1 MIAEGMGITEQAL
14 SRWQGRNGDQ
24 PQVGKRRGRPEVI
37 APAARERIRAC
48 YLKHYGQWGPR
59 VLRQWSRREDLGLWN
74 AGTIAAVI
82 KDLREERCERPKPTR
97 YEISAPNVMWSEDG
111 TGFRE
116 RGSKKELLVI
126 QDEHA
131 RLKLGHR
138 LTDGPADEDA
148 VCEYL
153 AKAFAKHGAP
163 LVLKHDGASIFHGDR
178 VTRLLA
184 EHRVTALTGPRSYP
198 QYNGKQERSMRDI
211 KSYERAMRR
220 HGVRGTLQ
228 ERLDATVHDLNE
240 DRPRPI
246 LRGRTAREAYED
258 DHVELPDRE
267 IFIQEVDRIE
277 QELRSA
283 ARSRREV
290 KAARRRAVEQ
300 VLLSYGLMREWS
312 DMSHNYEVKTRTD

>member
-1 MIAEGMGITEQAL
+1 MIAEAAGITEQAL
-14 SRWQGRNGDQ
+14 SHWLLRNGDG
-24 PQVGKRRGRPEVI
+24 PRSGKRRGRPEIIPHV
-37 APAARERIRAC
+37 ARDRIRAC
-48 YLKHYGQWGPR
+48 YVAHYGQWGPQ
-59 VLRQWSRREDLGLWN
+59 VLRQWCRREGLGLWS

-82 KDLREERCERPKPTR
+82 EDLRVEPPERPKPTR
-97 YEISAPNVMWSEDG
+97 YEISAPGVMWSEDG

-116 RGSKKELLVI
+116 GGRKKELLVI

-138 LTDGPADEDA
+138 LTNGPADEDA

-153 AKAFAKHGAP
+153 AEAFATHGAP
-163 LVLKHDGASIFHGDR
+163 LVLKHDGGSIFHGDR
-178 VTRLLA
+178 VAKLLA
-184 EHRVTALTGPRSYP
+184 EHQVIELTGPRSYP

-220 HGVRGTLQ
+220 YGIRGTLR

-240 DRPRPI
+240 ERPRP
-246 LRGRTAREAYED
+246 LLGGRTAREAYEEGQM
-258 DHVELPDRE
+258 ELLNRE
-267 IFIQEVDRIE
+267 AFVRAVDQKE
-277 QELRSA
+277 AKLRTV

-300 VLLSYGLMREWS
+300 VLLGYGLMQEWS
-312 DMSHNYEVKTRTD
+312 DMSHNFEGKTRTN